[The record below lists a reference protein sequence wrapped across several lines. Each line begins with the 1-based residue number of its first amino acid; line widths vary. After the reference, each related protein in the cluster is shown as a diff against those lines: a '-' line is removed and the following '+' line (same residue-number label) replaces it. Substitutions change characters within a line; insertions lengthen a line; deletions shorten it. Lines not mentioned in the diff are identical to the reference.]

1 MDKLIIKEECID
13 TLCDVKYLKLYDL
26 KYREG
31 KHYFDATRR
40 AKADI
45 VAIKS
50 DEEFRRMLPDAVTIG
65 VVVRLKDEEPKLLLQ
80 YEYRYPTGQFLLSP
94 VAGLID
100 PEDKEEYEKAVKA
113 DAKAENSGLEAA
125 FDNALF
131 SAAKREIHEE
141 TGIEM
146 KATDSICVL
155 NPCAFSSPGMT
166 DESNA
171 FLFAEVALDNLDC
184 LNQNGAVGSELFNGF
199 ELVNKEEARK
209 LYRSGRDKYGNF
221 YSLATWAV
229 LAYFISL

>member
-209 LYRSGRDKYGNF
+209 LYRSGRDKYGYF